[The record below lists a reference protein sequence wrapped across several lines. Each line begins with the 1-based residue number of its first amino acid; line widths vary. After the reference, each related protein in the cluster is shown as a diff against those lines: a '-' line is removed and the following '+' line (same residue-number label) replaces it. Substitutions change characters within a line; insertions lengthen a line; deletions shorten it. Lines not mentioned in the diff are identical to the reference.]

1 MTENDNFSSPEN
13 IDLPARTSPQGIM
26 SFLQEDTLL
35 REEAGT
41 WKDIEIQIFSHRSLR
56 KPFLVPAVAEPMLV
70 WVLSGAATVAERELD
85 GEWVSSDVSAGDF
98 FLTYSST
105 PYEMRWKVR
114 DKEPFQV
121 MHVYLSIPLLEE
133 AASEILGLSAKQ
145 ISLREVSG
153 ERDEIIGNLLTLL
166 SQEIRAPHLKSAL
179 YIAGIAQ
186 SIAVHLVRKYG
197 LSDSGKTLY
206 GSRLPAFKLSR
217 VQAYLKAHL
226 DKKFD
231 LEQCAKEAGL
241 SPFHFTRLFKKTTG
255 ISPSQYFIRQK
266 IAKSQ
271 ILLQE
276 TEMSIIEIALAVGYE
291 NPGHFSQVFKRET
304 GLTPRQYRSN

>member
-1 MTENDNFSSPEN
+1 
-13 IDLPARTSPQGIM
+13 M

-105 PYEMRWKVR
+105 PYEMRWKAR
-114 DKEPFQV
+114 DEHPFQV
-121 MHVYLSIPLLEE
+121 MHVYLSIPLLEA

-166 SQEIRAPHLKSAL
+166 SQEIRAPYSKSSL

-197 LSDSGKTLY
+197 LSDSGKTLSD
-206 GSRLPAFKLSR
+206 SRLPTFKLSR

-231 LEQCAKEAGL
+231 LEECAKEAGL

-255 ISPSQYFIRQK
+255 ISPSRYFIRQK

-271 ILLQE
+271 LLLLE
-276 TEMSIIEIALAVGYE
+276 TEMSIIEIALTVGYE

-304 GLTPRQYRSN
+304 GLTPRQYRTN

>member
-1 MTENDNFSSPEN
+1 
-13 IDLPARTSPQGIM
+13 
-26 SFLQEDTLL
+26 
-35 REEAGT
+35 
-41 WKDIEIQIFSHRSLR
+41 
-56 KPFLVPAVAEPMLV
+56 
-70 WVLSGAATVAERELD
+70 
-85 GEWVSSDVSAGDF
+85 
-98 FLTYSST
+98 
-105 PYEMRWKVR
+105 
-114 DKEPFQV
+114 
-121 MHVYLSIPLLEE
+121 
-133 AASEILGLSAKQ
+133 
-145 ISLREVSG
+145 
-153 ERDEIIGNLLTLL
+153 
-166 SQEIRAPHLKSAL
+166 
-179 YIAGIAQ
+179 
-186 SIAVHLVRKYG
+186 
-197 LSDSGKTLY
+197 
-206 GSRLPAFKLSR
+206 
-217 VQAYLKAHL
+217 L